1 MKNIQKFKT
10 INHPIKNA
18 INITDDLNKKT
29 KINNNDNDIN
39 DNNTDKEHGLEKGV

>member
-18 INITDDLNKKT
+18 INITDDLNKKI
-29 KINNNDNDIN
+29 KMNNNENNDNN
-39 DNNTDKEHGLEKGV
+39 ADKEYGIEKSVE